1 MRCRL
6 DTLCIDALDPRALS
20 EFWAGVLQW
29 APHPAARVPTLLPD
43 ADAGFQISFWPTA
56 EPKTLPNQ
64 MHFDLTSTSA
74 AQQAETVARAL
85 ALGGTHLDAAHLDA
99 AQQPEEGHVVLA
111 DPEGNEFCVL
121 EAENSFLADCGFL
134 GALASDGTAE
144 VGRFWSRVLGWPLV
158 WDQDEE
164 TAVQAP
170 TGGPK
175 ITWGGPPLDPRPPR
189 NRFRFDLA
197 PTSGCV
203 QESEVERLV
212 SLGAA
217 RLTTSGLSGMPGRVA
232 MADPDGNEFGV
243 LPG

>member
-6 DTLCIDALDPRALS
+6 DTLCVDANDPPALAA
-20 EFWAGVLQW
+20 FWAGVLRW
-29 APHPAARVPTLLPD
+29 DLSPEAGPPTLLPD
-43 ADAGFQISFWPTA
+43 ADVGFRISFWPTT
-56 EPKTLPNQ
+56 EPKRLPNQ
-64 MHFDLTSTSA
+64 MHVDLTSASEE
-74 AQQAETVARAL
+74 QQAETVARAL
-85 ALGGTHLDAAHLDA
+85 ALGARHLEDG
-99 AQQPEEGHVVLA
+99 PPNEEGHVALV
-111 DPEGNEFCVL
+111 DPEGNEFCVI
-121 EAENSFLADCGFL
+121 EAGNSFLAGCGFL

-164 TAVQAP
+164 TAVQSP

-189 NRFRFDLA
+189 NRLRFELA
-197 PTSGCV
+197 PAAGCS
-203 QESEVERLV
+203 QEVEVERLV
-212 SLGAA
+212 SLGAT
-217 RLTTSGLSGMPGRVA
+217 RLEASGLTGQPGRVA